1 MPSVQKKTLLTHT
14 GERKLAIIIATV
26 ATFAVLTT
34 VIWNTFFSQ
43 PIKTASAPVVNHS
56 VSITEKPPSLQQA
69 IAPLPHT
76 AHKQATHKQSLSPA
90 TAKKSN
96 KVTVGKGK
104 IYVQVGAFKEVKGAR
119 TTYEKMRKTYK
130 RAQIMPKSGYY
141 AVWVGPVRTKNE
153 AEILQRQIFK
163 RYKIKG
169 FITSEK

>member
-1 MPSVQKKTLLTHT
+1 MPSIQKKTLLSHAA
-14 GERKLAIIIATV
+14 ERKLAIIIATV

-43 PIKTASAPVVNHS
+43 PITTAFTPVVNHS
-56 VSITEKPPSLQQA
+56 VSVTEKPPSLQQA
-69 IAPLPHT
+69 TAPLHRT
-76 AHKQATHKQSLSPA
+76 THKQATHKQSLPPA
-90 TAKKSN
+90 TAQKRN

-104 IYVQVGAFKEVKGAR
+104 LYVQVGAFKEVKGAR
-119 TTYEKMRKTYK
+119 TTYKKMHKTYK

-141 AVWVGPVRTKNE
+141 TVWVGPVRTKSE
-153 AEILQRQIFK
+153 AEILKKQIFK

>member
-1 MPSVQKKTLLTHT
+1 VPSIQKKTLLTHA

-43 PIKTASAPVVNHS
+43 PVTTAPAPLVNHS

-69 IAPLPHT
+69 TAPLYHT
-76 AHKQATHKQSLSPA
+76 THKQATHKQSLTPT
-90 TAKKSN
+90 TAKSN
-96 KVTVGKGK
+96 QVTVGKGK
-104 IYVQVGAFKEVKGAR
+104 LYVQVGAFKEVKGAR
-119 TTYEKMRKTYK
+119 ETYEKMRKTYK

-141 AVWVGPVRTKNE
+141 AVWVGPVRTKSE
-153 AEILQRQIFK
+153 AETLKRQIFK